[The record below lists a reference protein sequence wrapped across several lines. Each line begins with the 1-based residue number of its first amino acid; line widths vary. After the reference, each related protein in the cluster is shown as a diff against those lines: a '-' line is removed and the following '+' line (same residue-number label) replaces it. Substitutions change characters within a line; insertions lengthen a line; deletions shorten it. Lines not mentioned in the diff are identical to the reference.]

1 MATLTH
7 HHEPAAIEQLEL
19 NPKVQRTFLTIIG
32 AGVLLLLLGIL
43 AAVMHWGEHH
53 EEAHEAVK
61 QVGAAAHDADAHD
74 QGTPWMR
81 RVVVSLWHSNVFFIG
96 VSVVGT
102 VFMAIQYV
110 AYAGW
115 SVIVKRINE
124 ALSAWLI
131 PGAVLLAVLF
141 LLDATVT
148 HYIFHWT
155 LPGIMEK
162 VVNGKPNP
170 HYDKI
175 IAGKSGFLT
184 VGFYLVRMLSYLTI
198 WIVFSRRLRQLSL
211 AEDLNGGTNY
221 FHTSVTTA
229 ALFLV
234 LFAVTSS
241 MSAWD
246 WIMSVDVHWFSTMF
260 GWYVFASW
268 WVSGIAATTLIAIF
282 LKQAGYLRFMN
293 SNHFHD
299 LGKFM
304 FGFSIF
310 WTYVWFSQFML
321 IWYANLPEEAV
332 YFNQRLGG
340 FEGRYTW
347 MFYGNLL
354 INFAFPFLALMT
366 RDAKRQMIILKIVC
380 IAILV
385 GHWSDFYLMLM
396 PGTMKGENGFL
407 IEIGIAMIFLGAFL
421 ILVTRR
427 LMGAS
432 LIPVNHPFI
441 EESVHHTT

>member
-1 MATLTH
+1 M
-7 HHEPAAIEQLEL
+7 
-19 NPKVQRTFLTIIG
+19 QRTFVTIIV
-32 AGVLLLLLGIL
+32 AGVILLALGIL
-43 AAVMHWGEHH
+43 AAALGWGGHH
-53 EEAHEAVK
+53 EATSHAAVAGHAEHSGGPIWLK
-61 QVGAAAHDADAHD
+61 
-74 QGTPWMR
+74 R
-81 RVVVSLWHSNVFFIG
+81 LLISLWHSNVFFIG

-115 SVIVKRINE
+115 SVVVKRINE
-124 ALSAWLI
+124 ALSAWLL
-131 PGAVLLAVLF
+131 PGAIIMLVVF
-141 LLDATVT
+141 LIGHHD
-148 HYIFHWT
+148 IFHWT
-155 LPGIMEK
+155 QEGIMDPK
-162 VVNGKPNP
+162 SAN
-170 HYDKI
+170 YDKI
-175 IAGKSGFLT
+175 IAGKGGFLSMP
-184 VGFYLVRMLSYLTI
+184 FYIIRMLSYLFI
-198 WIVFSRRLRQLSL
+198 WWTFSQRLRQLSL
-211 AEDLNGGTNY
+211 QEDLNGGTSY
-221 FHTSVTTA
+221 FHTSITTA

-246 WIMSVDVHWFSTMF
+246 WVMSVDVHWFSTMF

-268 WVSGIAATTLIAIF
+268 WVSGIAATTLIAIY
-282 LKQAGYLRFMN
+282 LKQAGYLRMMN

-299 LGKFM
+299 LGKFL

-321 IWYANLPEEAV
+321 IWYANLPEESV

-340 FEGRYTW
+340 FDGRYTW
-347 MFYGNLL
+347 MFYANLI

-366 RDAKRQMIILKIVC
+366 RDAKRQMIMMKIVC
-380 IAILV
+380 IAILI

-407 IEIGIAMIFLGAFL
+407 IEIGVAMIFLGAFL

-427 LMGAS
+427 LAAAS
-432 LIPVNHPFI
+432 LVAVNHPFI

>member
-1 MATLTH
+1 MGW
-7 HHEPAAIEQLEL
+7 
-19 NPKVQRTFLTIIG
+19 G
-32 AGVLLLLLGIL
+32 A
-43 AAVMHWGEHH
+43 EHH
-53 EEAHEAVK
+53 EGATH
-61 QVGAAAHDADAHD
+61 AAAAGHVEHA
-74 QGTPWMR
+74 GSPIWLKR
-81 RVVVSLWHSNVFFIG
+81 LLVSLWHSNVYLIG
-96 VSVVGT
+96 ISVVGT

-115 SVIVKRINE
+115 SVVVKRINE
-124 ALSAWLI
+124 ALSAWLV
-131 PGAVLLAVLF
+131 PGGILMLVVFGASLINHDL
-141 LLDATVT
+141 
-148 HYIFHWT
+148 FHWT
-155 LPGIMEK
+155 LPGIMTK
-162 VVNGKPNP
+162 GNAN
-170 HYDKI
+170 YDAI
-175 IAGKSGFLT
+175 VAGKSSFLSIP
-184 VGFYLVRMLSYLTI
+184 FYVIRMVSYLTI
-198 WIVFSRRLRQLSL
+198 WAVFSWKLRQLSL
-211 AEDLNGGTNY
+211 LEDQNGGTYY
-221 FHTSVTTA
+221 FHKSIVAA

-246 WIMSVDVHWFSTMF
+246 WVMSVDVHWFSTMF

-282 LKQAGYLRFMN
+282 LKQAGYLRMLN

-321 IWYANLPEEAV
+321 IWYANLPEESV

-340 FEGRYTW
+340 FDGRYTW

-366 RDAKRQMIILKIVC
+366 RDAKRQMIMLKIVC
-380 IAILV
+380 IAILI
-385 GHWSDFYLMLM
+385 GHWSDFYLMFM

-407 IEIGIAMIFLGAFL
+407 IEIGVALILLGAFL

-427 LMGAS
+427 LAAAS
-432 LIPVNHPFI
+432 LVPVNHPFI

>member
-7 HHEPAAIEQLEL
+7 HHEPVVAEHLQAHPRL
-19 NPKVQRTFLTIIG
+19 QRTFVTIIVAGIVLLALGLLAAALGWG
-32 AGVLLLLLGIL
+32 AG
-43 AAVMHWGEHH
+43 HH
-53 EEAHEAVK
+53 EGAPH
-61 QVGAAAHDADAHD
+61 AAAAAGHAEHA
-74 QGTPWMR
+74 GSPIWLKR
-81 RVVVSLWHSNVFFIG
+81 LLISLWHSNVYLIG

-115 SVIVKRINE
+115 SVVIKRINE
-124 ALSAWLI
+124 ALSAWLV
-131 PGAVLLAVLF
+131 PGGVLMLVIFGVSLINH
-141 LLDATVT
+141 D
-148 HYIFHWT
+148 IFHWT
-155 LPGIMEK
+155 VPGIMEK
-162 VVNGKPNP
+162 TVNGHANPN
-170 HYDKI
+170 YDAI
-175 IAGKSGFLT
+175 IAGKSSFLSIPFYIIRT
-184 VGFYLVRMLSYLTI
+184 VSYLTI
-198 WIVFSRRLRQLSL
+198 WAVFSWKLRQLSL
-211 AEDLNGGTNY
+211 QEDQNGGTYY
-221 FHTSVTTA
+221 FHKSIVAA

-246 WIMSVDVHWFSTMF
+246 WVMSVDVHWFSTMF

-282 LKQAGYLRFMN
+282 LKQAGYLRMLN

-299 LGKFM
+299 LGKLM

-321 IWYANLPEEAV
+321 IWYANLPEESV
-332 YFNQRLGG
+332 YFTQRLGG
-340 FEGRYTW
+340 FDGRYTW
-347 MFYGNLL
+347 MFYGNLV
-354 INFAFPFLALMT
+354 INFVFPFLALMT
-366 RDAKRQMIILKIVC
+366 RDAKRQMIMLKIVC
-380 IAILV
+380 IAILI
-385 GHWSDFYLMLM
+385 GHWSDFYLMFM

-407 IEIGIAMIFLGAFL
+407 IEIGVALILLGAFL

-427 LMGAS
+427 LAAAS
-432 LIPVNHPFI
+432 LVPVNHPFV

>member
-7 HHEPAAIEQLEL
+7 HHEPVVTEHLQEHPGL
-19 NPKVQRTFLTIIG
+19 QRTFVTIIV
-32 AGVLLLLLGIL
+32 AGIIIL
-43 AAVMHWGEHH
+43 ALGLLAAFMGWGEHH
-53 EEAHEAVK
+53 EAAGHV
-61 QVGAAAHDADAHD
+61 AAAAGHAEHS
-74 QGTPWMR
+74 GSPIWLKR
-81 RVVVSLWHSNVFFIG
+81 LLISFWHSNVFLIG

-115 SVIVKRINE
+115 SVLIKRINE
-124 ALSAWLI
+124 ALSAWIL
-131 PGAVLLAVLF
+131 PGAIIMVLVFAASLINHDL
-141 LLDATVT
+141 
-148 HYIFHWT
+148 FHWT
-155 LPGIMEK
+155 MPGIMDK
-162 VVNGKPNP
+162 GSKA
-170 HYDKI
+170 YDPI
-175 IAGKSGFLT
+175 VAGKGGFLSIP
-184 VGFYLVRMLSYLTI
+184 FYLIRMASYLFI
-198 WIVFSRRLRQLSL
+198 WWAFSQRLRQLSIQ
-211 AEDLNGGTNY
+211 EDLNGGTSY
-221 FHTSVTTA
+221 FHTSITTS

-246 WIMSVDVHWFSTMF
+246 WVMSVDVHWFSTMF

-268 WVSGIAATTLIAIF
+268 WVSGIAATTLIAIY
-282 LKQAGYLRFMN
+282 LKQAGYLRMLN

-321 IWYANLPEEAV
+321 IWYANLPEESV

-340 FEGRYTW
+340 FDGRYTW

-366 RDAKRQMIILKIVC
+366 RDAKRQMIMLKIVC
-380 IAILV
+380 IAILI
-385 GHWSDFYLMLM
+385 GHWSDFYLMFM

-407 IEIGIAMIFLGAFL
+407 IEIGVALILLGAFL

-427 LMGAS
+427 LASAS
-432 LIPVNHPFI
+432 LVPVNHPFI

>member
-1 MATLTH
+1 MGWGAG
-7 HHEPAAIEQLEL
+7 HHEGVAHAA
-19 NPKVQRTFLTIIG
+19 NA
-32 AGVLLLLLGIL
+32 AGHAEHTGSPLWLKRLL
-43 AAVMHWGEHH
+43 
-53 EEAHEAVK
+53 
-61 QVGAAAHDADAHD
+61 
-74 QGTPWMR
+74 
-81 RVVVSLWHSNVFFIG
+81 VSLWHSNVYFIG
-96 VSVVGT
+96 ISVVGT

-115 SVIVKRINE
+115 SVVVKRINE

-131 PGAVLLAVLF
+131 PGGILL
-141 LLDATVT
+141 LLVFAASLINHDL
-148 HYIFHWT
+148 FHWT
-155 LPGIMEK
+155 MPGIMDK
-162 VVNGKPNP
+162 TIDGHANP
-170 HYDKI
+170 TYDAI
-175 IAGKSGFLT
+175 VAGKGGFLS
-184 VGFYLVRMLSYLTI
+184 VPFYIIRMVSYLTI
-198 WIVFSRRLRQLSL
+198 WAVFSWKLRQLSL
-211 AEDLNGGTNY
+211 QEDQNGGTYY
-221 FHTSVTTA
+221 FHKSIVAA

-246 WIMSVDVHWFSTMF
+246 WVMSVDVHWFSTMF

-268 WVSGIAATTLIAIF
+268 WVSGIAATTLIAIY
-282 LKQAGYLRFMN
+282 LKQAGYLRMLN

-299 LGKFM
+299 LGKLM

-321 IWYANLPEEAV
+321 IWYANLPEESV

-340 FEGRYTW
+340 FDGRYTW
-347 MFYGNLL
+347 MFYGNLV

-366 RDAKRQMIILKIVC
+366 RDAKRQMIIMKIVC

-385 GHWSDFYLMLM
+385 GHWSDFYLMFM

-407 IEIGIAMIFLGAFL
+407 IEIGVALILLGAFL
-421 ILVTRR
+421 ILMTRR
-427 LMGAS
+427 LAAAS
-432 LIPVNHPFI
+432 LVPFNHPFV

>member
-7 HHEPAAIEQLEL
+7 HHEPAAVEQLAPS
-19 NPKVQRTFLTIIG
+19 PKAQRTFMTLIG
-32 AGVLLLLLGIL
+32 AGVLILILGIIASL
-43 AAVMHWGEHH
+43 MHWGEHH
-53 EEAHEAVK
+53 EAAGEVAGHLNPAHNASSHEEGHSVLI
-61 QVGAAAHDADAHD
+61 
-74 QGTPWMR
+74 R
-81 RVVVSLWHSNVFFIG
+81 RIIVSLWHSNVFFIG

-115 SVIVKRINE
+115 SVVVKRINE

-131 PGAVLLAVLF
+131 PGGVLLIILF
-141 LLDATVT
+141 VIGRHD
-148 HYIFHWT
+148 IFHWT
-155 LPGIMEK
+155 HDGIMTK
-162 VVNGKPNP
+162 GSAN
-170 HYDKI
+170 YDRI
-175 IAGKSGFLT
+175 VAGKSGFLT
-184 VGFYLVRMLSYLTI
+184 FGFYLVRMISYLVI
-198 WIVFSRRLRQLSL
+198 WAVFSWRLRQLSL
-211 AEDLNGGTNY
+211 AEDLNGGTSY
-221 FHTSVTTA
+221 FHTSITTA

-246 WIMSVDVHWFSTMF
+246 WVMSVDVHWFSTMF

-268 WVSGIAATTLIAIF
+268 WVSGIAATALIAIF

-299 LGKFM
+299 LGKLI

-310 WTYVWFSQFML
+310 WTYVWFAQFML
-321 IWYANLPEEAV
+321 IWYANLPEESV
-332 YFNQRLGG
+332 YYNQRLGG

-347 MFYGNLL
+347 IFYFNLV

-366 RDAKRQMIILKIVC
+366 RDAKRQMIMLKIVC
-380 IAILV
+380 IAILI
-385 GHWSDFYLMLM
+385 GHWSDFYLMIM
-396 PGTMKGENGFL
+396 PGTMKGDNGFL
-407 IEIGIAMIFLGAFL
+407 IEIGIALIFLGAFL

-427 LMGAS
+427 LAEAS
-432 LIPVNHPFI
+432 LIPVNHPFV

>member
-7 HHEPAAIEQLEL
+7 HHEPVVAEHLQEHPGL
-19 NPKVQRTFLTIIG
+19 QRTFVTIIVAGVVVLALGLLAAFMGWG
-32 AGVLLLLLGIL
+32 AG
-43 AAVMHWGEHH
+43 HH
-53 EEAHEAVK
+53 E
-61 QVGAAAHDADAHD
+61 GAAHAAAAAGHAEHA
-74 QGTPWMR
+74 GSPLWLKR
-81 RVVVSLWHSNVFFIG
+81 LLVSLWHSNVYLIG
-96 VSVVGT
+96 ISVVGT

-115 SVIVKRINE
+115 SVVVKRINE
-124 ALSAWLI
+124 ALSAWLV
-131 PGAVLLAVLF
+131 PGGVLLVVVFGLS
-141 LLDATVT
+141 LINHDL
-148 HYIFHWT
+148 FHWT
-155 LPGIMEK
+155 VPGIMDE
-162 VVNGKPNP
+162 NSAN
-170 HYDKI
+170 YDKI
-175 IAGKSGFLT
+175 VAGKGGFLSIP
-184 VGFYLVRMLSYLTI
+184 FYLIRMISYLVI
-198 WIVFSRRLRQLSL
+198 WAVFSWKLRQLSL
-211 AEDLNGGTNY
+211 QEDQNGGTYY
-221 FHTSVTTA
+221 FHKSIVAA

-246 WIMSVDVHWFSTMF
+246 WVMSVDVHWFSTMF

-282 LKQAGYLRFMN
+282 LKQAGYLRMLN

-299 LGKFM
+299 LGKLM

-321 IWYANLPEEAV
+321 IWYANLPEESV

-340 FEGRYTW
+340 FDGRYTW

-366 RDAKRQMIILKIVC
+366 RDAKRQMIMLKIVC
-380 IAILV
+380 IAILI
-385 GHWSDFYLMLM
+385 GHWSDFYLMFM

-407 IEIGIAMIFLGAFL
+407 IEIGVALILLGAFL

-427 LMGAS
+427 LAAAS
-432 LIPVNHPFI
+432 LVPVNHPFV

>member
-7 HHEPAAIEQLEL
+7 HHEPVVAEHLQEHPGL
-19 NPKVQRTFLTIIG
+19 QRTFVTIIV
-32 AGVLLLLLGIL
+32 AGVVMLALGLL
-43 AAVMHWGEHH
+43 AAFMGWGAAHH
-53 EEAHEAVK
+53 E
-61 QVGAAAHDADAHD
+61 GAAHAASHAEHA
-74 QGTPWMR
+74 GSPLWLKR
-81 RVVVSLWHSNVFFIG
+81 LIVSLWHSNVYLIG
-96 VSVVGT
+96 ISVVGT

-115 SVIVKRINE
+115 SVVVKRINE
-124 ALSAWLI
+124 ALSAWLV
-131 PGAVLLAVLF
+131 PGGVLLLVVFGFSLINHD
-141 LLDATVT
+141 L
-148 HYIFHWT
+148 FHWT
-155 LPGIMEK
+155 VPNITKE
-162 VVNGKPNP
+162 VVDGHANPN
-170 HYDKI
+170 YDKI
-175 IAGKSGFLT
+175 IAGKASFLS
-184 VGFYLVRMLSYLTI
+184 VPFYIIRMVSYITI
-198 WIVFSRRLRQLSL
+198 WAVFSWKLRQLSL
-211 AEDLNGGTNY
+211 QEDQNGGTYY
-221 FHTSVTTA
+221 FHKSIIAA

-234 LFAVTSS
+234 LFAVSSS

-246 WIMSVDVHWFSTMF
+246 WVMSVDVHWFSTMF

-282 LKQAGYLRFMN
+282 LKQAGYLRMLN

-299 LGKFM
+299 LGKLM

-321 IWYANLPEEAV
+321 IWYANLPEESV

-340 FEGRYTW
+340 FDGRYTW

-380 IAILV
+380 IAILI
-385 GHWSDFYLMLM
+385 GHWSDFYLMFM

-407 IEIGIAMIFLGAFL
+407 IEIGVALILLGAFL

-427 LMGAS
+427 LASAS
-432 LIPVNHPFI
+432 LIPVNHPFV

>member
-7 HHEPAAIEQLEL
+7 HHEPVVAEHLQEHPGL
-19 NPKVQRTFLTIIG
+19 QRTFVTIIV
-32 AGVLLLLLGIL
+32 AGVILLVLGIL
-43 AAVMHWGEHH
+43 AAIMHIGEGHH
-53 EEAHEAVK
+53 E
-61 QVGAAAHDADAHD
+61 GAAHAATAAGHAAEHA
-74 QGTPWMR
+74 GSPLWLKR
-81 RVVVSLWHSNVFFIG
+81 LLVSLWHSNVYLIG
-96 VSVVGT
+96 ISVVGT

-115 SVIVKRINE
+115 SVVIKRINE

-131 PGAVLLAVLF
+131 PGGILMLVVFGASLINH
-141 LLDATVT
+141 D
-148 HYIFHWT
+148 IFHWT
-155 LPGIMEK
+155 VPNITKE
-162 VVNGKPNP
+162 VVDGHVNP
-170 HYDKI
+170 DYDKI
-175 IAGKSGFLT
+175 IAGKAGFLSIP
-184 VGFYLVRMLSYLTI
+184 FYIIRMVSYLII
-198 WIVFSRRLRQLSL
+198 WATFSWKLRQLSL
-211 AEDLNGGTNY
+211 QEDQNGGTYY
-221 FHTSVTTA
+221 FHKSIIA
-229 ALFLV
+229 AAMFLV

-246 WIMSVDVHWFSTMF
+246 WVMSVDVHWFSTMF

-268 WVSGIAATTLIAIF
+268 WVSGIAATTLIAIY
-282 LKQAGYLRFMN
+282 LKQAGYLRMLN

-321 IWYANLPEEAV
+321 IWYANLPEESV

-340 FEGRYTW
+340 FDGRYTW

-366 RDAKRQMIILKIVC
+366 RDAKRQMIMLKIVC
-380 IAILV
+380 IAILI
-385 GHWSDFYLMLM
+385 GHWSDFYLMFM

-407 IEIGIAMIFLGAFL
+407 IEAGVALILLGAFL
-421 ILVTRR
+421 ILVIRR
-427 LMGAS
+427 LAAAS
-432 LIPVNHPFI
+432 LVPVNHPFI

>member
-7 HHEPAAIEQLEL
+7 HHEPVVAEHLQEHPSL
-19 NPKVQRTFLTIIG
+19 QRTFIIIIV
-32 AGVLLLLLGIL
+32 AGIVLLAVGLLASIMG
-43 AAVMHWGEHH
+43 WGEHH
-53 EEAHEAVK
+53 AATNHLEHEGSPVWLK
-61 QVGAAAHDADAHD
+61 
-74 QGTPWMR
+74 
-81 RVVVSLWHSNVFFIG
+81 RVLISLWHSNVYFIG
-96 VSVVGT
+96 ISVVGT

-115 SVIVKRINE
+115 SVVVKRINE
-124 ALSAWLI
+124 ALSAWLL
-131 PGAVLLAVLF
+131 PGGIVMVIVF
-141 LLDATVT
+141 LLGHHD
-148 HYIFHWT
+148 IFHWT
-155 LPGIMEK
+155 HAGIMDPK
-162 VVNGKPNP
+162 SPN
-170 HYDKI
+170 YDAI
-175 IAGKSGFLT
+175 IAGKGGFLST
-184 VGFYLVRMLSYLTI
+184 PFYLIRMVSYLFI
-198 WIVFSRRLRQLSL
+198 WWAFSQRLRQLSL
-211 AEDLNGGTNY
+211 QEDLNGGTSY
-221 FHTSVTTA
+221 FHTSITTA

-282 LKQAGYLRFMN
+282 LKQAGYLPMLN

-321 IWYANLPEEAV
+321 IWYANLPEESV

-340 FEGRYTW
+340 FDGRYTW

-366 RDAKRQMIILKIVC
+366 RDAKRQMIMLKIVC
-380 IAILV
+380 IAILI
-385 GHWSDFYLMLM
+385 GHWSDFYLMIM

-407 IEIGIAMIFLGAFL
+407 IEIGVALVFLGAFL

-427 LMGAS
+427 LAAAS
-432 LIPVNHPFI
+432 LVPMNHPFI

>member
-7 HHEPAAIEQLEL
+7 HHEPVVAEHLGEHPGL
-19 NPKVQRTFLTIIG
+19 QRTFVTIII
-32 AGVLLLLLGIL
+32 AGVIVLALGLL
-43 AAVMHWGEHH
+43 AAFMGWGEHH
-53 EEAHEAVK
+53 E
-61 QVGAAAHDADAHD
+61 AAGHMATAAGHAEHS
-74 QGTPWMR
+74 GSPIWLKR
-81 RVVVSLWHSNVFFIG
+81 LLVSLWHSNVFLIG

-115 SVIVKRINE
+115 SVVIKRINE
-124 ALSAWLI
+124 ALSAWILPGGVIMVLVFAASLI
-131 PGAVLLAVLF
+131 NHDL
-141 LLDATVT
+141 
-148 HYIFHWT
+148 FHWT
-155 LPGIMEK
+155 VPGIMDK
-162 VVNGKPNP
+162 NSAN
-170 HYDKI
+170 YDAI
-175 IAGKSGFLT
+175 IAGKGGFLSIP
-184 VGFYLVRMLSYLTI
+184 FYLIRMLSYLFI
-198 WIVFSRRLRQLSL
+198 WWTFSQRLRQLSIQ
-211 AEDLNGGTNY
+211 EDLNGGTSY
-221 FHTSVTTA
+221 FHTSITTA

-246 WIMSVDVHWFSTMF
+246 WVMSVDVHWFSTMF

-268 WVSGIAATTLIAIF
+268 WVSGIAATTLIAIY
-282 LKQAGYLRFMN
+282 LKQAGYLRMLN

-321 IWYANLPEEAV
+321 IWYANLPEESV

-340 FEGRYTW
+340 FDGRYTW

-366 RDAKRQMIILKIVC
+366 RDAKRQMIMLKIVC

-385 GHWSDFYLMLM
+385 GHWSDFYLMFM

-407 IEIGIAMIFLGAFL
+407 IEIGVALILLGAFL

-427 LMGAS
+427 LASAS
-432 LIPVNHPFI
+432 LVPVNHPFI

>member
-7 HHEPAAIEQLEL
+7 HHEPVVAEHLQEHPGL
-19 NPKVQRTFLTIIG
+19 QRTFVTIIV
-32 AGVLLLLLGIL
+32 AGVIIL
-43 AAVMHWGEHH
+43 ALGLLAAFMGWGGHH
-53 EEAHEAVK
+53 EATGHVASAAGHVGHEGSPIWLK
-61 QVGAAAHDADAHD
+61 
-74 QGTPWMR
+74 R
-81 RVVVSLWHSNVFFIG
+81 LLVSLWHSNVFLIG

-115 SVIVKRINE
+115 SVVVKRINE
-124 ALSAWLI
+124 ALSAWLL
-131 PGAVLLAVLF
+131 PGAIIMILVFAASLINHDL
-141 LLDATVT
+141 
-148 HYIFHWT
+148 FHWT
-155 LPGIMEK
+155 MPGIMEK
-162 VVNGKPNP
+162 GSKT
-170 HYDKI
+170 YDPI
-175 IAGKSGFLT
+175 VAGKGGFLSIP
-184 VGFYLVRMLSYLTI
+184 FYLIRMVSYLFI
-198 WIVFSRRLRQLSL
+198 WWTFSQRLRQLSL
-211 AEDLNGGTNY
+211 QEDLNGGTGY
-221 FHTSVTTA
+221 FHTSITTA

-268 WVSGIAATTLIAIF
+268 WVSGIAATTLIAIY
-282 LKQAGYLRFMN
+282 LKQAGYLRMLN

-321 IWYANLPEEAV
+321 IWYANLPEESV

-340 FEGRYTW
+340 FDGRYTW

-366 RDAKRQMIILKIVC
+366 RDAKRQMIMLKIVC
-380 IAILV
+380 IAILI

-407 IEIGIAMIFLGAFL
+407 IEIGVALILLGAFL

-427 LMGAS
+427 LASAS
-432 LIPVNHPFI
+432 LVAFNHPFI